1 MFIKKIACSS
11 ADADATLVGRDETS
25 ADAEGSIFPL
35 PPAAEAVEDTDT
47 PTDVLAAALQ
57 VPEVGARIAAAASVL
72 LVGGAAT
79 TAGLAASDADPMAA
93 SAPLEIGVP
102 VGSDVLEDPFGRN
115 LGVEEQRTVL
125 QGSNCIDMASGRCRP
140 LSRSTADFWSHARRS
155 HLRDTPI
162 WREVV
167 RRTRRFAPSLS

>member
-11 ADADATLVGRDETS
+11 ADADATLIGRDETS
-25 ADAEGSIFPL
+25 ADAEGPVFPL
-35 PPAAEAVEDTDT
+35 PPAAEAVEDADT
-47 PTDVLAAALQ
+47 PTDALVAALR
-57 VPEVGARIAAAASVL
+57 VPEVGARTAAAAHVL

-93 SAPLEIGVP
+93 SDPLEIGVP

-125 QGSNCIDMASGRCRP
+125 QGSNCIDMASRP
-140 LSRSTADFWSHARRS
+140 LFRSTADFWSHARGK

-162 WREVV
+162 RREVV
-167 RRTRRFAPSLS
+167 RRTRRLAPSLS